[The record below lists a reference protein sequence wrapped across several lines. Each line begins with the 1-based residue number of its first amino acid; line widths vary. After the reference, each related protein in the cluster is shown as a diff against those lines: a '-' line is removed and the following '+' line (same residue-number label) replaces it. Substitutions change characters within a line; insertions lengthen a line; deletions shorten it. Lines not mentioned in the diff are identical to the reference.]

1 MVCVTG
7 DDGTVRLRRLGDS
20 YPDWEL
26 LRDGRYSRVRAATV
40 GRLSDGAP
48 VIVTGGD
55 DGTVRV
61 WRLADGTPA
70 RQPLRGPTN
79 PFHSLAVG
87 ERLDGTLIVVTGVDG
102 TERVWR
108 LADGT
113 PMGEPLRGHTGP
125 VNAVAAGRLPDGAT
139 VIVTGGDDGT
149 VRVWRLADT
158 TLLLALPYL
167 PEQVSAVAV
176 RGNLIVTAAGT
187 DIAVHQLAPHHLPS
201 R

>member
-26 LRDGRYSRVRAATV
+26 LRDGGYSRVRAATV

-48 VIVTGGD
+48 VIVTDGD

-61 WRLADGTPA
+61 SRLADGTP
-70 RQPLRGPTN
+70 
-79 PFHSLAVG
+79 V
-87 ERLDGTLIVVTGVDG
+87 
-102 TERVWR
+102 
-108 LADGT
+108 
-113 PMGEPLRGHTGP
+113 GEPLRGPTGP
-125 VNAVAAGRLPDGAT
+125 VNAVAVGRLPDGAA

-158 TLLLALPYL
+158 TLLLALLHL

-187 DIAVHQLAPHHLPS
+187 DIAVHQLALHHLPS

>member
-26 LRDGRYSRVRAATV
+26 LRDGGYSRVRAATV

-48 VIVTGGD
+48 VIVTDGD

-61 WRLADGTPA
+61 
-70 RQPLRGPTN
+70 
-79 PFHSLAVG
+79 S
-87 ERLDGTLIVVTGVDG
+87 
-102 TERVWR
+102 
-108 LADGT
+108 
-113 PMGEPLRGHTGP
+113 
-125 VNAVAAGRLPDGAT
+125 
-139 VIVTGGDDGT
+139 
-149 VRVWRLADT
+149 RLADT
-158 TLLLALPYL
+158 TLLLALLHL
-167 PEQVSAVAV
+167 PEQVSAVV

-187 DIAVHQLAPHHLPS
+187 DIAVHQLALHHLPS

>member
-26 LRDGRYSRVRAATV
+26 LRDGGYSRVRAATV
-40 GRLSDGAP
+40 GRLPDGAP
-48 VIVTGGD
+48 VIVTDGD

-61 WRLADGTPA
+61 WP
-70 RQPLRGPTN
+70 
-79 PFHSLAVG
+79 
-87 ERLDGTLIVVTGVDG
+87 
-102 TERVWR
+102 
-108 LADGT
+108 
-113 PMGEPLRGHTGP
+113 
-125 VNAVAAGRLPDGAT
+125 
-139 VIVTGGDDGT
+139 
-149 VRVWRLADT
+149 LADT
-158 TLLLALPYL
+158 TLLLALLYL

-187 DIAVHQLAPHHLPS
+187 GIAVHQLALHHLPS

>member
-1 MVCVTG
+1 MA
-7 DDGTVRLRRLGDS
+7 GTAGSAQRPSGGC
-20 YPDWEL
+20 P
-26 LRDGRYSRVRAATV
+26 
-40 GRLSDGAP
+40 DGAP

-70 RQPLRGPTN
+70 RQPLRGPTD

-113 PMGEPLRGHTGP
+113 SVGNRC
-125 VNAVAAGRLPDGAT
+125 AASPAR
-139 VIVTGGDDGT
+139 
-149 VRVWRLADT
+149 
-158 TLLLALPYL
+158 
-167 PEQVSAVAV
+167 
-176 RGNLIVTAAGT
+176 
-187 DIAVHQLAPHHLPS
+187 
-201 R
+201 